1 MGRSIVAPPGLPAD
15 RMKILEDLFV
25 KTMDDPEYREF
36 LAKSKSPIVPGDS
49 KAAQADL
56 ENYVKSY
63 AKYTQA
69 MRDALP
75 K

>member
-1 MGRSIVAPPGLPAD
+1 MAPPGLPAD

-36 LAKSKSPIVPGDS
+36 LAKSESPIVPGDS

-63 AKYTQA
+63 TRYTQA